1 MRLYKSFSL
10 LLCLISLAACGGG
23 GGGGS
28 SSDSDTTSPA
38 VSITAP
44 ASGATVIGSTTVT
57 ASASDNVG
65 VARVEFY
72 ANETLQSS
80 DSSAPYSF
88 DWNTLLLTDG
98 PYILKALAYDAA
110 GNSAPSSNVT
120 VTVAHDTIL
129 PSVSIISPANGT
141 VSGTV
146 NIAASASD
154 NTAISKVE
162 FFVND
167 VLQGTDST
175 APYSHSWNTTVL
187 VRGNYTLTAKAY
199 DTANNVQQS
208 AGVVVTVP
216 ISTSMSTVLSG
227 TTAVGTVTIYGIA
240 VPDAYGFDFTVTM
253 PPGAR
258 IASVASSGSYATT
271 GITFNSGPDAVTH
284 ANSNVGTGEIMV
296 VNFAD
301 VPASATAASFG
312 ISLSA
317 VFDGA
322 GVQIQ

>member
-1 MRLYKSFSL
+1 MYKLFSL

-80 DSSAPYSF
+80 DNSAPYSF

-98 PYILKALAYDAA
+98 PYILKAVAYDAA

-120 VTVAHDTIL
+120 VTVAHDTTL
-129 PSVSIISPANGT
+129 PSVSITSPANGDT

-146 NIAASASD
+146 SIAASASD

-167 VLQGTDST
+167 VLQGTDIT
-175 APYSHSWNTTVL
+175 APYSHSWNTVSL
-187 VRGNYTLTAKAY
+187 ARGSYTLTAKAY

-227 TTAVGTVTIYGIA
+227 TTAVGTVTVYGIA

-284 ANSNVGTGEIMV
+284 ANSNVGAGEIMV

>member
-1 MRLYKSFSL
+1 MYKSFSL

-88 DWNTLLLTDG
+88 EWNTLLLTDG
-98 PYILKALAYDAA
+98 PYILKAVAYDAA

-120 VTVAHDTIL
+120 VTVAHDTTL

-175 APYSHSWNTTVL
+175 APYSHSWNTSVL

-216 ISTSMSTVLSG
+216 ITLSMDTVISG
-227 TTAVGTVTIYGIA
+227 STAVGTVFLTGLLPLEASGLEVQVFDPGTTTIGPVTSALTVSGFPPTEENGFIA
-240 VPDAYGFDFTVTM
+240 LVSTAGFGSGEMMKVNFVNVPIGAVSADF
-253 PPGAR
+253 
-258 IASVASSGSYATT
+258 
-271 GITFNSGPDAVTH
+271 GITL
-284 ANSNVGTGEIMV
+284 
-296 VNFAD
+296 VN
-301 VPASATAASFG
+301 
-312 ISLSA
+312 I
-317 VFDGA
+317 FDGLGA
-322 GVQIQ
+322 SIQ